1 MSQIR
6 VLRHDHYSFVLS
18 DTEDNTSGPSNEGRS
33 RFTSVKNT
41 IINFPKVTRAKF
53 LGDDSFILLA
63 ISKFSSLKKTITRLS
78 ESQFRCKSILVVHIR
93 DFYQV
98 WPQHKQLK
106 TLKINKASPYNY
118 HKECIHQFQPGPS
131 TKFSSSSKST

>member
-1 MSQIR
+1 MIT
-6 VLRHDHYSFVLS
+6 SFALS
-18 DTEDNTSGPSNEGRS
+18 DTEDNTSGPSNI

-78 ESQFRCKSILVVHIR
+78 EL
-93 DFYQV
+93 
-98 WPQHKQLK
+98 QLDVD
-106 TLKINKASPYNY
+106 L
-118 HKECIHQFQPGPS
+118 F
-131 TKFSSSSKST
+131 

>member
-1 MSQIR
+1 MKKTSMLNPVKTLGYIKCHR
-6 VLRHDHYSFVLS
+6 FEFLDMITSFALS

-41 IINFPKVTRAKF
+41 IVNFPKVTRAKF

-78 ESQFRCKSILVVHIR
+78 EL
-93 DFYQV
+93 
-98 WPQHKQLK
+98 QLDVD
-106 TLKINKASPYNY
+106 L
-118 HKECIHQFQPGPS
+118 F
-131 TKFSSSSKST
+131 